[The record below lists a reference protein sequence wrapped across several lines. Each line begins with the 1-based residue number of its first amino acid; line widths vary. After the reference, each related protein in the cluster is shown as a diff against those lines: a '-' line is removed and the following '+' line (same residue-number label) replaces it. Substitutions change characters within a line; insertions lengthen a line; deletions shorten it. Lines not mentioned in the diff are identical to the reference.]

1 MKVLSVQ
8 KYNYT
13 KNKQLNFNAHPELVR
28 IKSNYPQHYKL
39 SCWFRH
45 GLETF
50 TSENYQKV
58 VKWLSSMDWSSKN
71 RMLIAGIGNSQEPF
85 SHLAVIK
92 NISKKP
98 LKDVLDLRIVDLQ
111 DKPNKIKLYCQ
122 SFYDREKAPIY
133 AFDSFVETQ
142 KYRKI
147 LGLNPKYKV
156 NNEIFDFLKST
167 YNDSQK
173 SLWGTPVQQA
183 VKNYPDDFFNI
194 ISINNVFCYIKRDL
208 IQPIINNIT
217 RISKHN
223 GVVITDKSESISDMF
238 LSQGFN
244 KLEDGI
250 FVKKIH

>member
-13 KNKQLNFNAHPELVR
+13 KNKQLNFSAHPELVR

-92 NISKKP
+92 KYI
-98 LKDVLDLRIVDLQ
+98 
-111 DKPNKIKLYCQ
+111 
-122 SFYDREKAPIY
+122 EKA
-133 AFDSFVETQ
+133 F
-142 KYRKI
+142 
-147 LGLNPKYKV
+147 
-156 NNEIFDFLKST
+156 
-167 YNDSQK
+167 
-173 SLWGTPVQQA
+173 
-183 VKNYPDDFFNI
+183 
-194 ISINNVFCYIKRDL
+194 KRRFRL
-208 IQPIINNIT
+208 AYC
-217 RISKHN
+217 
-223 GVVITDKSESISDMF
+223 
-238 LSQGFN
+238 
-244 KLEDGI
+244 
-250 FVKKIH
+250 